1 MLKYKTSKLTEAIDC
16 YFDMALCEADPAVN
30 ISGNDNSELMASRN
44 SLEQFLSN
52 AFSDHSEDIKNVELN
67 YDGENA
73 SINVILN
80 DDAEEGTL
88 ESLYRSK
95 FELAGKE
102 NGSFKV
108 IDTVDTEQGF
118 TINVSLSDGTN
129 DLITDEDVID
139 DNSTFE
145 EIERVVDTEYTFE
158 DLERITSGT
167 GAEVVVDDFSLNGA
181 ADVLTEIVNNQ
192 HFTSDDEVIEFIETS
207 GEVEEMRNAFNESEI
222 TNLSQT
228 RVEEPISFKTVDVD
242 LSNVDN
248 MIGKYVKIGNFY
260 HEVLGVMTYDNMYV
274 IDFAASTDGKQPG
287 GQFEPGTIEEIDSLQ
302 FFEEQKE
309 EKLEETELDGID
321 YGDDEYVEPDSFDD
335 IVSEAVWE
343 AIDKLDENRFDYT
356 QDGFAGQYV
365 NTFFDNQTGHTV
377 ASIMDE
383 EIEGMSKDEMVA
395 YFIKK
400 IEEGIKYNEENP
412 LDDEDLEE
420 SEKLEEAS
428 LKDGIAPFNNAWQEA
443 KFLEAEMRFSK
454 PDISKVRES
463 VHTICDNLDELGDIL
478 KDVTSKGLT
487 EQVVPASELGFKHQE
502 LAKIEDEVALISK
515 LKGEDPGNELYTEL
529 LGCFDKAI
537 EILKDAIGEE
547 PIGTIVGKD
556 DVSVTIDSEDNKLG
570 GAEEEVEAPIEDAP
584 VEDMPAEDLEN
595 VEEEI

>member
-1 MLKYKTSKLTEAIDC
+1 MLKYKTSRLTEAIDS

-30 ISGNDNSELMASRN
+30 ISGNDNSELMANRN

-80 DDAEEGTL
+80 DGAEEGTL

-108 IDTVDTEQGF
+108 IDTVGTEQGF
-118 TINVSLSDGTN
+118 TINVSLSNDTN
-129 DLITDEDVID
+129 DLMTDEDVIG
-139 DNSTFE
+139 DNSTPE
-145 EIERVVDTEYTFE
+145 ETGRAADTEYTFE

-181 ADVLTEIVNNQ
+181 ADTLTEIVNNQ
-192 HFTSDDEVIEFIETS
+192 HFTNDDEVIEFIETS

-222 TNLSQT
+222 TNLSKT
-228 RVEEPISFKTVDVD
+228 RVEKPISFKTVDVD

-260 HEVLGVMTYDNMYV
+260 HEVLSVTAYDNKYV
-274 IDFAASTDGKQPG
+274 IDFAVSTDGKQPG
-287 GQFEPGTIEEIDSLQ
+287 GQFEPGTIEEIDNLQ

-335 IVSEAVWE
+335 IVSEAAWE
-343 AIDKLDENRFDYT
+343 AIDKLGENRFDYT
-356 QDGFAGQYV
+356 QDGSAGQYV

-377 ASIMDE
+377 ASITDE
-383 EIEGMSKDEMVA
+383 EIEGMSKDEIVA

-400 IEEGIKYNEENP
+400 IEEGIKHN
-412 LDDEDLEE
+412 
-420 SEKLEEAS
+420 
-428 LKDGIAPFNNAWQEA
+428 
-443 KFLEAEMRFSK
+443 R
-454 PDISKVRES
+454 
-463 VHTICDNLDELGDIL
+463 
-478 KDVTSKGLT
+478 GLT

-502 LAKIEDEVALISK
+502 LAKIEGEVALISK
-515 LKGEDPGNELYTEL
+515 LKGEDPGNELYTKL

-537 EILKDAIGEE
+537 EILKDSIGEE

-570 GAEEEVEAPIEDAP
+570 GAEEEVEAP
-584 VEDMPAEDLEN
+584 VEDIPTEDFEN
-595 VEEEI
+595 VEEEM